1 MLVGCAQ
8 CWWGVRNA
16 GGECAMSD
24 KYGCTEGPPQ
34 VCHDIRQP
42 TAEMLAL
49 VDPVAAREAFGRHR
63 ELDCGRS
70 NLAGRRVNLQL
81 PPPTSRTGGRAAD
94 ANCAV

>member
-1 MLVGCAQ
+1 
-8 CWWGVRNA
+8 
-16 GGECAMSD
+16 MSD
-24 KYGCTEGPPQ
+24 KYGCTEWLPR

-42 TAEMLAL
+42 MAEMLAL

-81 PPPTSRTGGRAAD
+81 PPTTSRTGGRAAD